1 MFIYLIRFVSV
12 ELAIYK
18 YNVDFWWKNENGAFN
33 GNVKIEPVDI
43 TSINMKREYEKVF
56 ENTEYS
62 TNEKLNV
69 SVISYLDNHKLFIF
83 SY

>member
-1 MFIYLIRFVSV
+1 
-12 ELAIYK
+12 
-18 YNVDFWWKNENGAFN
+18 
-33 GNVKIEPVDI
+33 
-43 TSINMKREYEKVF
+43 MKREYEKVF